1 MGKTMKKRQITAL
14 NKRISIVTQTTTDD
28 GMGGE
33 IETDSVFCLT
43 WAAIWP
49 VSSKEMRE
57 NMREVSNVT
66 HNIRI
71 RYRPGVLHTMT
82 LLFGSRKFEIKGI
95 INPDEANK
103 WLDMV
108 CNELI

>member
-1 MGKTMKKRQITAL
+1 MKKRQTTAL
-14 NKRISIVTQTTTDD
+14 NKRISIRTMTTTDD

-33 IETDSVFCLT
+33 VETIAAFCST

-49 VSSKEMRE
+49 VSSKELRE
-57 NMREVSNVT
+57 NMREQAIVT

-71 RYRPGVLHTMT
+71 RYRSGVLHTMT
-82 LLFGSRKFEIKGI
+82 ILFGSRKFEIKGI
-95 INPDEANK
+95 VNPDEGNK

-108 CNELI
+108 CNEII